1 MFENKSS
8 FKVINDEGKEV
19 TCDILFTFDSEE
31 TQKSYIVYTD
41 NTRDEDGNICVFAS
55 VYNSDEDETRL
66 HPIESEKEY
75 KIIEIILEE
84 IQEEI
89 REKSERPE

>member
-8 FKVINDEGKEV
+8 FNVINDEGKEV

-41 NTRDEDGNICVFAS
+41 NSRDEEGNICVFAS
-55 VYNSDEDETRL
+55 VYNPNEDKPML
-66 HPIESEKEY
+66 LPIESEKEW

-84 IQEEI
+84 ILEEV